1 MAGGGYAERWKVW
14 KQQRWAP
21 KPCWVVTSP
30 EYSECGFRTHTE
42 ALALLAHHYKN
53 TTPTTKTQHANL
65 NHMTNTQ
72 PPLKITPTPINNIHE
87 APNNPRIIP
96 PKAVEIVAN
105 SIQRF
110 GWKQPIVTTTT
121 GEILAG
127 HTRYRAAKKLGHT
140 TVPVHVADDLTE
152 EEAQAY
158 RIADNR
164 SSDFSSWDIPT
175 LIDELDG
182 LTGAFDDELALEDW
196 DQIMASYDEAV
207 VEYNQSNPQLP
218 TAPESAGDSAPEEDN
233 GGEDGASD
241 TPTHI
246 TTELP
251 EDVSSYLRGQGH
263 QLTVIFDSD
272 ESLMAGRQVLL
283 DMEGVIDV
291 QDKRSF

>member
-1 MAGGGYAERWKVW
+1 M
-14 KQQRWAP
+14 
-21 KPCWVVTSP
+21 
-30 EYSECGFRTHTE
+30 
-42 ALALLAHHYKN
+42 
-53 TTPTTKTQHANL
+53 TKS
-65 NHMTNTQ
+65 Q

-207 VEYNQSNPQLP
+207 VEYNQKNTQPP
-218 TAPESAGDSAPEEDN
+218 TAPESGTDGTPENDHEGT
-233 GGEDGASD
+233 GGVASD
-241 TPTHI
+241 APTNV

-291 QDKRSF
+291 QNKRSF

>member
-1 MAGGGYAERWKVW
+1 
-14 KQQRWAP
+14 
-21 KPCWVVTSP
+21 
-30 EYSECGFRTHTE
+30 
-42 ALALLAHHYKN
+42 
-53 TTPTTKTQHANL
+53 
-65 NHMTNTQ
+65 MTNTQ

-140 TVPVHVADDLTE
+140 TVPVHVANDLTE

-196 DQIMASYDEAV
+196 DQIMTSYDEAV
-207 VEYNQSNPQLP
+207 VEYNQNNTQPP
-218 TAPESAGDSAPEEDN
+218 TAPESGTDGTPEGDN

-291 QDKRSF
+291 QNKRSF